1 MSRANPARKRLSAVL
16 ILAFLALDIAGC
28 ASFRAARLYNE
39 GTAALNLGDYEI
51 AISRLD
57 RAGQL
62 APRASEIQNH
72 LGLAFASTGQ
82 HEKALSAFQRAVD
95 LDCGNVAAA
104 QNLVATRTSS
114 ESQNKIEQTIEPSD
128 GMNTEPGIQITTG
141 LNPDPISEQ
150 AP

>member
-1 MSRANPARKRLSAVL
+1 MSRANPARKHLSAVL
-16 ILAFLALDIAGC
+16 ILAFLALDFAGC

-39 GTAALNLGDYEI
+39 GTDALNLGDYEI

-82 HEKALSAFQRAVD
+82 HEKALSAFEKAVD
-95 LDCGNVAAA
+95 LDCSNSAAVHNLASERASA
-104 QNLVATRTSS
+104 Q
-114 ESQNKIEQTIEPSD
+114 SQLK
-128 GMNTEPGIQITTG
+128 TG
-141 LNPDPISEQ
+141 LKTDTISEQ
-150 AP
+150 VP